1 MKKLDFIT
9 TPIIS
14 ETGVAKVIT
23 YKALTASDLFIA
35 FITDYDK
42 FDDYNFYGKYRG
54 ADYRM
59 YVYLSKLDSGVERK
73 EYYDNNEAALSAVLG
88 IETSIIGLEAIVS
101 DGGGT
106 VNLTHKA
113 TDNIPKLKAMR
124 NDLLF
129 PLVKTS
135 PELAEDLLNEITFN
149 NSYITYDKGS
159 DSDEK

>member
-1 MKKLDFIT
+1 MKTLDFVT
-9 TPIIS
+9 TPIID

-35 FITDYDK
+35 FITDFDK
-42 FDDYNFYGKYRG
+42 FDDYNLYGRYKN

-59 YVYLSKLDSGVERK
+59 YAYLLRLDNGDKRK

-88 IETSIIGLEAIVS
+88 IETAIIGLEAIVS

-106 VNLTHKA
+106 VNLINEA

-124 NDLLF
+124 NGLLF
-129 PLVKTS
+129 PLVNNN
-135 PELAEDLLNEITFN
+135 PELAEDLLDEIAFSN
-149 NSYITYDKGS
+149 NYITYDNGS

>member
-1 MKKLDFIT
+1 MKKLDFVT
-9 TPIIS
+9 TPVVD
-14 ETGVAKVIT
+14 ETGVDKVIT
-23 YKALTASDLFIA
+23 YRALTASDLFID

-42 FDDYNFYGKYRG
+42 FANYNFYGKYRN

-59 YVYLSKLDSGVERK
+59 YIYLSQLDSGAIMK

-88 IETSIIGLEAIVS
+88 IETALIGLESIVS

-129 PLVKTS
+129 PLVNEN
-135 PELAEDLLNEITFN
+135 PELAEDLLVEITFSN
-149 NSYITYDKGS
+149 DYIIYHDN
-159 DSDEK
+159 

>member
-1 MKKLDFIT
+1 MKKLDFVT

-23 YKALTASDLFIA
+23 YKAFTASDLFIA
-35 FITDYDK
+35 FITDFDK
-42 FDDYNFYGKYRG
+42 FDDYNLYGRYKN

-59 YVYLSKLDSGVERK
+59 YIYLSQLDSGAIMK

-88 IETSIIGLEAIVS
+88 IETAIIGLEAIVS

-106 VNLTHKA
+106 VNLTNEA
-113 TDNIPKLKAMR
+113 TDNLPKFKAMR
-124 NDLLF
+124 QGLLF
-129 PLVKTS
+129 PLVKAS
-135 PELAEDLLNEITFN
+135 PELAEDLLHEITFN

-159 DSDEK
+159 DSNEK

>member
-1 MKKLDFIT
+1 MKKLDFVT
-9 TPIIS
+9 TPIID
-14 ETGVAKVIT
+14 EPAVAKAIT
-23 YKALTASDLFIA
+23 YRALTASDLFIA

-59 YVYLSKLDSGVERK
+59 YVYLSKLDSGAESK
-73 EYYDNNEAALSAVLG
+73 EYYDNNEAALSAILG
-88 IETSIIGLEAIVS
+88 IETAIIGLEAIVS

-129 PLVKTS
+129 PLIYENS
-135 PELAEDLLNEITFN
+135 ELAEDLLDEITFN
-149 NSYITYDKGS
+149 NSYITYDNGS
-159 DSDEK
+159 DSDKK

>member
-59 YVYLSKLDSGVERK
+59 YVYLSRLYNGDKRK
-73 EYYDNNEAALSAVLG
+73 DYFDDNQDALCAVFG
-88 IETSIIGLEAIVS
+88 IEMAIVGLKAIVS
-101 DGGGT
+101 DDVGT
-106 VNLTHKA
+106 VNLTDKA
-113 TDNIPKLKAMR
+113 TDNIPKLKAIR

-129 PLVKTS
+129 PLVKAS
-135 PELAEDLLNEITFN
+135 PELAEDLLYEITFN
-149 NSYITYDKGS
+149 NSYITYDNGL
-159 DSDEK
+159 DSDKK